1 MRSDDVKNLLGMWDG
16 FDAHTG
22 LPGRNVIPLS
32 EMDGKKIRLC
42 DAVYSKMRNRISDY
56 IKKTEIQLTKD
67 TVIESEKL
75 PAGRY
80 KARFVI
86 RDVFNNENYSDFF
99 TVNWDGDK
107 VFFKEKK

>member
-1 MRSDDVKNLLGMWDG
+1 
-16 FDAHTG
+16 
-22 LPGRNVIPLS
+22 
-32 EMDGKKIRLC
+32 
-42 DAVYSKMRNRISDY
+42 MRNRISDY